1 MKNKNISN
9 CTKANCKG
17 QKVQTRNPIG
27 YVCDTCEL
35 PKLIEANK
43 PPRTGRV
50 EKKGDREKL
59 EKVLKKIHQNE
70 TTTHSLPKKKH
81 IDEKTLKKL
90 EKLAKKIR
98 EEESKILKK
107 INKKK

>member
-1 MKNKNISN
+1 MEIKSFKEISHCKKCGSKNMR
-9 CTKANCKG
+9 G
-17 QKVQTRNPIG
+17 ENPRCMFCP
-27 YVCDTCEL
+27 VC
-35 PKLIEANK
+35 K

-50 EKKGDREKL
+50 EKEGDREKL
-59 EKVLKKIHQNE
+59 EKLLKKIHQNE

-98 EEESKILKK
+98 EEESKIFKK
-107 INKKK
+107 INKNK